1 MLIGRDDSN
10 DVITLGMCFFNVCL
24 HSCSFLL
31 HADWRKSDSSVNRKS
46 QWNWRWNSNSRETSS
61 EALLPFPTR
70 RACSQTTV
78 EPRLTTTP
86 LIRPPCYCDHFFV
99 ARTKAHSFS
108 YVKIPLIQP
117 PRYYDQRPPLG
128 VLSRYFLYKITPL
141 IRPVKMLG
149 GAAE

>member
-1 MLIGRDDSN
+1 MYYLLYKTSKKKN
-10 DVITLGMCFFNVCL
+10 MYVCMY
-24 HSCSFLL
+24 
-31 HADWRKSDSSVNRKS
+31 V
-46 QWNWRWNSNSRETSS
+46 QWNP
-61 EALLPFPTR
+61 AL
-70 RACSQTTV
+70 
-78 EPRLTTTP
+78 
-86 LIRPPCYCDHFFV
+86 RPPCYCDHFFM

-108 YVKIPLIQP
+108 YLKIPLIRP